1 MSNKLLTISGLG
13 LAATGVAHFVAP
25 QLFEP
30 ITAPVF
36 PDDTSEWIKRN
47 GASETV
53 IGFAIAAPAT
63 RKLGFLGLA
72 IYGAFLGSRAAKA
85 SG

>member
-1 MSNKLLTISGLG
+1 MSNKLLTLSGLG

-30 ITAPVF
+30 ITKPAF
-36 PDDTSEWIKRN
+36 PNDTGKWIKVN

-53 IGFAIAAPAT
+53 IGLALASSAT
-63 RKLGFLGLA
+63 RKLGFAGLA
-72 IYGAFLGSRAAKA
+72 AYGAWLGANGAK
-85 SG
+85 SLG